1 MERILGID
9 FGTKRVGVAVSD
21 PLGIFA
27 SALDTIPA
35 TKIIS
40 YLQNYITRQ
49 PVSRFVVGYPKNL
62 DNTPAENAQYVE
74 RFVKQL
80 EKTFPMIPVFLEDER
95 FTSKLAFRAMIDG
108 GLKKMQRRD
117 KTTIDKVSA
126 ALILQGYLDFQHNN
140 L

>member
-9 FGTKRVGVAVSD
+9 FGTKRVGLAVSD

-40 YLQNYITRQ
+40 YLQSYVTGQ

-62 DNTPAENAQYVE
+62 DNSPAENAQHVE
-74 RFVKQL
+74 FFVKQL
-80 EKTFPMIPVFLEDER
+80 KKTFPTIPVSLEDER
-95 FTSKLAFRAMIDG
+95 YTSKLAFRAMING

-117 KTTIDKVSA
+117 KATIDKVSA
-126 ALILQGYLDFQHNN
+126 ALILQGYLDFQHN